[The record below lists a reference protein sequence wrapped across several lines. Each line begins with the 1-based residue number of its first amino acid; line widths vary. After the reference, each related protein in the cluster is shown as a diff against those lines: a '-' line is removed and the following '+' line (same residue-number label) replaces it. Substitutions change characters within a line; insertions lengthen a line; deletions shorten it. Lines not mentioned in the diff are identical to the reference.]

1 MKYELT
7 TLMKVDYDDVQK
19 AINKQYGF
27 EDYNLP
33 YAEEANNDS
42 CLLWNIDG
50 KLTAHEEKLLVQ
62 YQDWASARMYM
73 NDLARQ
79 EIIPTGTYLIK
90 ISW

>member
-7 TLMKVDYDDVQK
+7 SLMKVDYTEVQD

-42 CLLWNIDG
+42 CLLWKITG
-50 KLTAHEEKLLVQ
+50 KLTKHEEDLLVQ
-62 YQDWASARMYM
+62 YKDWASARMYM
-73 NDLARQ
+73 NDLARLGV
-79 EIIPTGTYLIK
+79 IPVGIYLIV